1 MATQTEPQTSPETQ
15 EETPA
20 SGTTAGVLTSAT
32 CATSASP
39 VATSAP
45 KDTRDEQPKQLIRQW
60 IALKDGSCD
69 VRYGQ
74 RAIDQ
79 LGAILRTAVGVPYKL
94 ALVRDS
100 CVCDEVFEEIQ
111 RDLTSQ
117 GFRVTCVRLQDA
129 DESSLSLVETL
140 CTSFLDMG
148 LTADDYICVVGD
160 VTLIAL
166 VGAAARVWCQGTPVC
181 AVPLSFHALI
191 DAATLPQ
198 MLTLNKVPAML
209 SLSARY
215 DQVVCDTSLI
225 HFDLHA
231 QDAQYARLMM
241 IATCMAESSQAF
253 SKLWDTSYDVMD
265 ASFETFSAQLLETL
279 KIRGRIISSSA
290 LAVRNA
296 ASYGVSFA
304 RALQKVSH
312 ATYTACFAESLR
324 FCARLACALEHL
336 EIDDVLAQDELLD
349 RFECGS
355 VCGDVD
361 PHELFCALK
370 DELFLRSHKAQLP
383 LPQAL
388 GRVRMTTVTD
398 ELLHEHIDAWCMA
411 HKA

>member
-1 MATQTEPQTSPETQ
+1 MATQTTSETTPQTVKQAAPQAEPQTSPETVTQ
-15 EETPA
+15 TATQTQGETSTPNDA
-20 SGTTAGVLTSAT
+20 N
-32 CATSASP
+32 
-39 VATSAP
+39 
-45 KDTRDEQPKQLIRQW
+45 EQPQPLIRQW

-74 RAIDQ
+74 HAIDQ

-100 CVCDEVFEEIQ
+100 CASDEVFEEIQ
-111 RDLTSQ
+111 RNLTSQ
-117 GFRVTCVRLQDA
+117 GFRVTCVHLQDA
-129 DESSLSLVETL
+129 DEPSLSLVETL

-148 LTADDYICVVGD
+148 LTSDDYICVVGD

-181 AVPLSFHALI
+181 AIPLSFHALI

-209 SLSARY
+209 SLSAHY

-225 HFDLHA
+225 HFDLHD

-253 SKLWDTSYDVMD
+253 SKLWDASYDLMD
-265 ASFETFSAQLLETL
+265 TNFETFSAQLLETL

-355 VCGDVD
+355 VCKDVD
-361 PHELFCALK
+361 PQQLFCALK

-388 GRVRMTTVTD
+388 GRVRMTSVTD
-398 ELLHEHIDAWCMA
+398 ELLHEHVGAWCMA
-411 HKA
+411 HKE